1 MFPASSTFDQATP
14 FTAEL
19 FIGWLLNDPSMFSH
33 LSDGEL
39 LELASLL
46 NRVLPLIIKA
56 RQWEI
61 SSEERKELEAGVKN
75 LLDLL
80 GVATPL
86 GGQLA
91 AYMASRKPGPILK
104 AVGLAGAVDTVLEL
118 VARMSQII
126 VRAEFDSRIL
136 GGALTTSTSVF
147 EKKDEGK
154 VGFLCEALGRL
165 WLREVQG
172 GDWSNAR
179 YEIIDKKDVDALAE
193 KREGDR
199 IDLYVAEIKRT
210 LKHDDVKKI
219 EATIDVLKDY
229 AEGRKSIEKTVK
241 SVRIKAFWVI
251 DFSKGPKLSIEDELR
266 KRLTNRIEQEIR
278 FIYLDELKESCMR
291 TEGVGHTLLKSI
303 ELLEGIG
310 IIGYGPTG

>member
-1 MFPASSTFDQATP
+1 MLPASSTIDLATP

-19 FIGWLLNDPSMFSH
+19 FIGWFLDDFSMFSN
-33 LSDGEL
+33 LSDEEL

-46 NRVLPLIIKA
+46 NRVLPLVLKA
-56 RQWEI
+56 RQGEI

-86 GGQLA
+86 GGKLA
-91 AYMASRKPGPILK
+91 AYIASRKPGPILK
-104 AVGLAGAVDTVLEL
+104 AAGIADAVDTFLEL

-219 EATIDVLKDY
+219 EETIGELKDY
-229 AEGRKSIEKTVK
+229 AVGRKSIEKTVEGGWH
-241 SVRIKAFWVI
+241 SRCRRH
-251 DFSKGPKLSIEDELR
+251 FSGTR
-266 KRLTNRIEQEIR
+266 
-278 FIYLDELKESCMR
+278 
-291 TEGVGHTLLKSI
+291 G
-303 ELLEGIG
+303 
-310 IIGYGPTG
+310 

>member
-1 MFPASSTFDQATP
+1 MFPTSSSWFLDD
-14 FTAEL
+14 F
-19 FIGWLLNDPSMFSH
+19 SMFSH
-33 LSDGEL
+33 LSDEEL

-46 NRVLPLIIKA
+46 NRVLPLVLKA
-56 RQWEI
+56 CQGEI
-61 SSEERKELEAGVKN
+61 SSDERKELEAGVKN
-75 LLDLL
+75 MLDLL

-86 GGQLA
+86 GGKLA
-91 AYMASRKPGPILK
+91 AYIASRKLGPLLK
-104 AVGLAGAVDTVLEL
+104 AAGIADAVDTFLEL

-136 GGALTTSTSVF
+136 GGALTTSTPVF

-210 LKHDDVKKI
+210 LDHDDVKKI
-219 EATIDVLKDY
+219 EETIDVL
-229 AEGRKSIEKTVK
+229 R
-241 SVRIKAFWVI
+241 
-251 DFSKGPKLSIEDELR
+251 EL
-266 KRLTNRIEQEIR
+266 
-278 FIYLDELKESCMR
+278 EL
-291 TEGVGHTLLKSI
+291 
-303 ELLEGIG
+303 
-310 IIGYGPTG
+310 